1 MDVLDLI
8 REGDSV
14 AMVGYFAPLISE
26 ILRKV
31 GRDNFWVLE
40 KRGVVDK
47 KVEVLPSEQA
57 PGVLPSSDVVIMSAT
72 TLLNGTVDELL
83 TLTGGAREVV
93 LLGPTASML
102 PNPMF
107 DSGFTAVMGVQITDS
122 EQMMR
127 VVGEAG
133 GTKQLLSS
141 CAEKMAFVREQTA

>member
-1 MDVLDLI
+1 
-8 REGDSV
+8 
-14 AMVGYFAPLISE
+14 
-26 ILRKV
+26 
-31 GRDNFWVLE
+31 
-40 KRGVVDK
+40 
-47 KVEVLPSEQA
+47 
-57 PGVLPSSDVVIMSAT
+57 
-72 TLLNGTVDELL
+72 
-83 TLTGGAREVV
+83 
-93 LLGPTASML
+93 ML